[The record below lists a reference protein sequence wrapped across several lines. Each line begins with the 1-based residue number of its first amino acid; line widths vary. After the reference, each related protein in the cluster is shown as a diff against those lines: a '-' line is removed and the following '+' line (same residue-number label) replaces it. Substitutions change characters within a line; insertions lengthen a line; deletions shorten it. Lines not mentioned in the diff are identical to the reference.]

1 MEIDRPAPT
10 TGDAPVRLS
19 WPPASTGPVGA
30 SGLLDRAAG
39 NAEPA
44 DAATATPSGPPAST
58 APPPP
63 RVDGVGGEPKMG
75 KVFVEAFDRLADR
88 VLDRLRSL
96 RQDVDSDLG
105 AVRAEMAALRQAV
118 DEAVDRVQMRQ
129 LRATLDDVRA
139 DLTGL
144 RRAVLEWPELEQV
157 TADISAMRGDLT
169 FLFES
174 LGADGAGQ
182 APSALLSELQSVV
195 ADLAEASG
203 GGGGALQLST
213 LAPLLEEVT
222 SLRSEM
228 TEIRRRLTLGT
239 APIDDEQLEWIVSSV
254 ADRVADQLDTG
265 KRSKRR

>member
-10 TGDAPVRLS
+10 AGEAPVRLS
-19 WPPASTGPVGA
+19 WPPASTAAVGA
-30 SGLLDRAAG
+30 ARLLDRAEGKDGPAG
-39 NAEPA
+39 ADPTASSSEAPATPGRA
-44 DAATATPSGPPAST
+44 DAAF
-58 APPPP
+58 
-63 RVDGVGGEPKMG
+63 GEPKMG

-96 RQDVDSDLG
+96 RQDVDSDLA

-129 LRATLDDVRA
+129 LRASLEEVRA

-157 TADISAMRGDLT
+157 TADVAAMRSDLT

-174 LGADGAGQ
+174 LGAEGLGS
-182 APSALLSELQSVV
+182 APSSLLSDLQSVV
-195 ADLAEASG
+195 ADLAESSAG
-203 GGGGALQLST
+203 GGEPLQLAT
-213 LAPLLEEVT
+213 LGPLLEEVT

-228 TEIRRRLTLGT
+228 TEIRRRLTLAA
-239 APIDDEQLEWIVSSV
+239 APLDDEQLEWIVSSV
-254 ADRVADQLDTG
+254 ADRVVDQLDAG